1 MWCQI
6 EHWVTLGCLY
16 IGAVFYSMLI
26 SSILSILQT
35 TYLASRHFE
44 EKLIQLDGYMKTKS
58 VPVALRAKVKDHFHF
73 QNPGRMYF
81 DEEEVLKVISPI
93 HLKEMRQFEVA
104 RLAAKVPL
112 LSSPSNQ
119 AFVRSLA
126 NSLVQRIVF
135 PGQII
140 FEERSTGDTMYFI
153 SSGLVEL
160 YLPSQGSEDPY
171 LAIGDGC
178 VSLCCDI
185 LLVLLVLTWLPPY
198 KPSLASLRF
207 DSSLAKFRSCWESNA
222 PLLHV
227 QKHNASFSRS
237 KRTT

>member
-6 EHWVTLGCLY
+6 EHWVTLACLY

-44 EKLIQLDGYMKTKS
+44 EKLIQLDGYMRSKN
-58 VPVALRAKVKDHFHF
+58 VPAALRAKVKDHFHSQHASRKF
-73 QNPGRMYF
+73 Y

-93 HLKEMRQFEVA
+93 HLKEIRQFEMTQLV
-104 RLAAKVPL
+104 RKVPIL
-112 LSSPSNQ
+112 ALPANKS
-119 AFVRSLA
+119 FVQSLA

-135 PGQII
+135 AGQVI
-140 FEERSTGDTMYFI
+140 FEQRTTGDTMYFI

-160 YLPSQGSEDPY
+160 YLPSKDGEAPY

-178 VSLCCDI
+178 VSQ
-185 LLVLLVLTWLPPY
+185 LLGTDLDSTSCFFVLTLACFLFFLDIVLWRGFAAPWG
-198 KPSLASLRF
+198 KTDSIRQSQDTVCSL
-207 DSSLAKFRSCWESNA
+207 
-222 PLLHV
+222 
-227 QKHNASFSRS
+227 
-237 KRTT
+237 